1 MEAALRLVSDTT
13 PGFPWPGTGESLSV
27 EEAHRRIADLTD
39 ARDGLLAL
47 TEKQARD
54 NRRLEK
60 RIEVEEDPHSH
71 PQGAEIVALIER
83 WRTYCRHEKAKLSVD
98 RVKLVKARLADGYSP
113 AEIAL
118 AIDGLAAAPYVVN
131 AQRGATG
138 KESQRYDQLKHALNG
153 GQDLERFANLGYRA
167 RKSGAIGWPE
177 YDATATEN
185 APATRERPGAGHQE

>member
-1 MEAALRLVSDTT
+1 MEAALRLVSDTA

-27 EEAHRRIADLTD
+27 EEAHRRIADLID

-83 WRTYCRHEKAKLSVD
+83 WKAATGHAKSKVSAD
-98 RVKLVKARLADGYSP
+98 RVKLVKARIKDGYAITDDDP
-113 AEIAL
+113 LPGHATLEL
-118 AIDGLAAAPYVVN
+118 AVDGLCAHRYVVN
-131 AQRGATG
+131 GHRVPDGTG
-138 KESQRYDQLKHALNG
+138 SQLHDRLGICLAG
-153 GQDLERFANLGYRA
+153 GEAVEKFARLGYAARRA
-167 RKSGAIGWPE
+167 GWTPAEGWP
-177 YDATATEN
+177 A
-185 APATRERPGAGHQE
+185 